1 MISKTALTT
10 TPITISLL
18 PPANKKSISS
28 PFLLSL
34 NFSYLVKSSLFL
46 PSLNF
51 SYLCNMNTFRIITLT
66 SVIALFS
73 ALSLKAQTPYRQFG
87 IKAGMNISN
96 VKSNIPSYT
105 TKDIIGGNL
114 SVTYDRVHMRFLTV
128 GGEFNWVQRGFTNP
142 LTITDSVGTTLGL
155 ADLRNRFNYFSV
167 PLKLG
172 VQFGN
177 RVYIFGNAAF
187 IPGYLLKAVS
197 EVPVVDENGQIID
210 YTWQDATNNAA
221 QFDLSTQIEVGI
233 GVTKAKRFKFYVSAA
248 KQQALLNIFDDPQ
261 TTFNIKST
269 GIIIS
274 TGMKIEFG
282 KGLFR

>member
-1 MISKTALTT
+1 MKSNRKISILVICAVIL
-10 TPITISLL
+10 
-18 PPANKKSISS
+18 A
-28 PFLLSL
+28 
-34 NFSYLVKSSLFL
+34 FSV
-46 PSLNF
+46 
-51 SYLCNMNTFRIITLT
+51 
-66 SVIALFS
+66 
-73 ALSLKAQTPYRQFG
+73 KAQTPYRQFG

-96 VKSNIPSYT
+96 VNSDIPSYT

-142 LTITDSVGTTLGL
+142 LTITDSVGTVLGL

-187 IPGYLLKAVS
+187 IPGYLLKAIS
-197 EVPVVDENGQIID
+197 EVPVVDGNGQIID
-210 YTWQDATNNAA
+210 YTWQDATNTAA

-233 GVTKAKRFKFYVSAA
+233 GVTKGKRFKFYVSAA

-261 TTFNIKST
+261 STFNIKST

-282 KGLFR
+282 KGLFK

>member
-1 MISKTALTT
+1 MS
-10 TPITISLL
+10 
-18 PPANKKSISS
+18 
-28 PFLLSL
+28 
-34 NFSYLVKSSLFL
+34 
-46 PSLNF
+46 
-51 SYLCNMNTFRIITLT
+51 TFRKITFIII
-66 SVIALFS
+66 VIELFAFS
-73 ALSLKAQTPYRQFG
+73 AAAQTPYRQFG

-96 VKSNIPSYT
+96 VKTDVPSYT

-114 SVTYDRVHMRFLTV
+114 SVTYDRVHFRFLTV
-128 GGEFNWVQRGFTNP
+128 GGEFNWVQRGFTFP
-142 LTITDSVGTTLGL
+142 IIMTDSVGTTLGV
-155 ADLRNRFNYFSV
+155 ADLRNKFNYFSV

-197 EVPVVDENGQIID
+197 EVPVVDENGQVLD
-210 YTWQDATNNAA
+210 YTWQDASNTAA

-233 GVTKAKRFKFYVSAA
+233 GITKAKRFKFYVSAA

-261 TTFNIKST
+261 STFNIKST

-282 KGLFR
+282 KGLLK

>member
-1 MISKTALTT
+1 MS
-10 TPITISLL
+10 
-18 PPANKKSISS
+18 
-28 PFLLSL
+28 
-34 NFSYLVKSSLFL
+34 
-46 PSLNF
+46 
-51 SYLCNMNTFRIITLT
+51 TFRKITFIII
-66 SVIALFS
+66 VIELFAFS
-73 ALSLKAQTPYRQFG
+73 AAAQTPYRQFG

-96 VKSNIPSYT
+96 VKTDVPSYT

-114 SVTYDRVHMRFLTV
+114 SVTYDRVHFRFLTV
-128 GGEFNWVQRGFTNP
+128 GGEFNWVQRGFTFP
-142 LTITDSVGTTLGL
+142 ILMTDSVGTTLGV
-155 ADLRNRFNYFSV
+155 ADLRNKFNYFSV

-197 EVPVVDENGQIID
+197 EVPVVDENGQVID
-210 YTWQDATNNAA
+210 YTWQDASNTAA

-233 GVTKAKRFKFYVSAA
+233 GITKAKRFKFYVSAA
-248 KQQALLNIFDDPQ
+248 KQQALLNMFDDPQ
-261 TTFNIKST
+261 STFNIKST

-282 KGLFR
+282 KGLLK

>member
-1 MISKTALTT
+1 MSTFRKISFTL
-10 TPITISLL
+10 ITIG
-18 PPANKKSISS
+18 
-28 PFLLSL
+28 
-34 NFSYLVKSSLFL
+34 LF
-46 PSLNF
+46 
-51 SYLCNMNTFRIITLT
+51 
-66 SVIALFS
+66 AFS
-73 ALSLKAQTPYRQFG
+73 AAAQTPYRQFG
-87 IKAGMNISN
+87 IKAGMNVSN
-96 VKSNIPSYT
+96 VKTDIPSYT

-114 SVTYDRVHMRFLTV
+114 SVTYDRVRMRFLTI

-142 LTITDSVGTTLGL
+142 ITITDSVGLAIGV
-155 ADLRNRFNYFSV
+155 ADLRNKFNYFSV
-167 PLKLG
+167 PVKLG

-187 IPGYLLKAVS
+187 IPGYLLKAIS
-197 EVPVVDENGQIID
+197 EVPVVDENGQVID

-233 GVTKAKRFKFYVSAA
+233 GVTKAKRYKFYVSAA

-261 TTFNIKST
+261 STFNIKST

>member
-1 MISKTALTT
+1 MISNSK
-10 TPITISLL
+10 IS
-18 PPANKKSISS
+18 I
-28 PFLLSL
+28 
-34 NFSYLVKSSLFL
+34 LVI
-46 PSLNF
+46 
-51 SYLCNMNTFRIITLT
+51 CA
-66 SVIALFS
+66 VIFAVS
-73 ALSLKAQTPYRQFG
+73 ASAQTPYRQFG

-96 VKSNIPSYT
+96 VNSNIPSYT
-105 TKDIIGGNL
+105 TKDILGGNL

-187 IPGYLLKAVS
+187 IPGYLLKAIS

-210 YTWQDATNNAA
+210 YTWQDATNTAA

-233 GVTKAKRFKFYVSAA
+233 GVTKAKRYKFYVSAA
-248 KQQALLNIFDDPQ
+248 KQEALLNIFDDPQ
-261 TTFNIKST
+261 STFNIKST